1 MLYALWIWQGWPPHR
16 EEEGQPGKTAK
27 NAGSLVP
34 SVQSFATHLFHLT
47 SSSPRAPLC
56 TRLSGAACVCVRV
69 FVYSCRGRNT
79 TAPLGIDVSLKAC
92 QDMKEQEQLY
102 RNVGVGGE
110 VWRGVERGCQY
121 TPFLLL
127 IVAVNL
133 HTFRHG
139 GAKIEKYK
147 RSLQSG
153 DKLFFIVYCNHCNHT
168 LCMPFCHFGVYAG
181 PNSDVGLI

>member
-1 MLYALWIWQGWPPHR
+1 MAPTPRRRRSTRKNG
-16 EEEGQPGKTAK
+16 EERGVIGAFRTI
-27 NAGSLVP
+27 LCDP
-34 SVQSFATHLFHLT
+34 SV
-47 SSSPRAPLC
+47 SSNQQLSTCSPLHETERGRVC
-56 TRLSGAACVCVRV
+56 VCSCVCVFMSRTQHHGSSGNRCQFKSMPGHEGAGATV
-69 FVYSCRGRNT
+69 QKRWGGGRG
-79 TAPLGIDVSLKAC
+79 L
-92 QDMKEQEQLY
+92 E
-102 RNVGVGGE
+102 
-110 VWRGVERGCQY
+110 GVERGCQY

-147 RSLQSG
+147 CSLQSG

-168 LCMPFCHFGVYAG
+168 LRMPFCHFGVYAG